1 MYINYFKNYK
11 KILILDNK
19 VVYKEEFS
27 IKYEIQCIFDGNK
40 RNIFPDLNSGTYMP
54 HLMINGTKTYL
65 RIAFVSSDLAK
76 FDINGKAIVRTLY
89 DHSLYQNL
97 IEGKEFS
104 IREGNKIVGNGKI
117 ISRIK

>member
-1 MYINYFKNYK
+1 
-11 KILILDNK
+11 
-19 VVYKEEFS
+19 
-27 IKYEIQCIFDGNK
+27 
-40 RNIFPDLNSGTYMP
+40 MP